1 MAGRV
6 QPRQLAFAL
15 PHAESFTREDFLEGP
30 ANAAGLA
37 LVDSW
42 PDWPNRI
49 MLLVGPEGS
58 GKSHLA
64 AIWAEQAGARS
75 ISAHALTAAAVPGAL
90 ATGALVI
97 EDLKSPDVDE
107 RALFHLLNLAREDQA
122 LRSDHRARAAVGAS
136 DRAARPALAA
146 ARDTDGVAAAAG
158 RSSVSRADRQI
169 LRRPATCGRRDRREL
184 SHNPDRALLRG
195 RTARRG
201 TAGHRSP
208 AARPAGHPGAGG
220 RIAPQQRPDRPLA
233 SQLDAAR
240 GENIMVIE
248 TSPRSHMVCAVLAAD
263 CHAA

>member
-1 MAGRV
+1 VAGRV

-64 AIWAEQAGARS
+64 AIWAEQAGART

-90 ATGALVI
+90 ATGALVV
-97 EDLKSPDVDE
+97 EDLKSSDVDE

-122 LRSDHRARAAVGAS
+122 FVLITTRAPLSAVQVELRDLRSRLRAVPTVSLLPPDDHLFRALIVKFCADRQLTVDEAIVSYLATRIERSYAAVRHAVELLDTEALRLG
-136 DRAARPALAA
+136 RPVTRALAA
-146 ARDTDGVAAAAG
+146 
-158 RSSVSRADRQI
+158 
-169 LRRPATCGRRDRREL
+169 E
-184 SHNPDRALLRG
+184 LLRSN
-195 RTARRG
+195 T
-201 TAGHRSP
+201 
-208 AARPAGHPGAGG
+208 
-220 RIAPQQRPDRPLA
+220 
-233 SQLDAAR
+233 
-240 GENIMVIE
+240 
-248 TSPRSHMVCAVLAAD
+248 
-263 CHAA
+263 